1 MARARAEM
9 DAMRAKDRARCWER
23 LCDATSA
30 EYPFAR
36 EDTAAETNLRA
47 TARETRRPSTRAER
61 GR

>member
-1 MARARAEM
+1 M
-9 DAMRAKDRARCWER
+9 DAMRAKDRAQCWER

-47 TARETRRPSTRAER
+47 TARETRCPSTRAER